1 MVGLLYVQSI
11 SNLVDIVV
19 IRSNSIIYSPRVR
32 KIASSLGKRYNV
44 LVLGWNREEA
54 SKEMINNYIAK
65 LKLFNLRAPLGK
77 SCLLLYIPLFW
88 IWTLINLAL
97 HKPKVVH
104 ACDLDTVLPC
114 YIYKIVFRKRLVF
127 DVCDRYA
134 MAHISPKLRIIYHMA
149 NMCEQLIAK
158 HSDVLI
164 TVAEKLLRTFKNPPK
179 ITTLIMNCAYD
190 DNYIIENQNTQSP
203 NKKYKIK
210 EEKDDNIF
218 SLLYTGNIVRNRGLE
233 IITCAIKDL
242 KYIKLVIAGKPVDKT
257 FLQELVHAPNVD
269 YKGLMS
275 YQDALALNH
284 QSDAVVILYDLS
296 IPNNKFAMP
305 NKLFEAMMC
314 QLPVI
319 TNVAPEVVRD
329 EVGCGIIVDY
339 NNMHQIKDAIVTLRD
354 NPGLRMKLGKN
365 GREAFLRKYNWAS
378 MEKELLGVYKNLL

>member
-1 MVGLLYVQSI
+1 MVDV
-11 SNLVDIVV
+11 VV

-32 KIASSLGKRYNV
+32 KIATSLGKKYDL

-54 SKEMINNYIAK
+54 SKEIINDYIAR

-77 SCLLLYIPLFW
+77 PSLLLYIPLFW
-88 IWTLINLAL
+88 IWILINLVL

-114 YIYKIVFRKRLVF
+114 YLYKIMFRKRLVF

-134 MAHISPKLRIIYHMA
+134 MAYISPKRRIIYYMA
-149 NMCEQLIAK
+149 NTCEQLIAR

-164 TVAEKLLRTFKNPPK
+164 TVAEKLLMTFRNRPK
-179 ITTLIMNCAYD
+179 HTALIMNCAHD
-190 DNYIIENQNTQSP
+190 DNYAIGNQNTQHV
-203 NKKYKIK
+203 NKKHRIEEEKE
-210 EEKDDNIF
+210 EEKDDNVF

-233 IITCAIKDL
+233 IVSCAIKDL
-242 KYIKLVIAGKPVDKT
+242 KCIKFVIAGKPVDKR
-257 FLQELVHAPNVD
+257 FLQELVHVPNVE
-269 YKGLMS
+269 YKGLVL
-275 YQDALALNH
+275 YHDVLELNH
-284 QSDAVVILYDLS
+284 TSDAVVILYDLN

-319 TNVAPEVVRD
+319 TNVAPELVRD
-329 EVGCGIIVDY
+329 EVGCGIVVDY
-339 NNMHQIKDAIVTLRD
+339 NNMHQIKEAIVTLRD
-354 NPGLRMKLGKN
+354 NPSLRMELGRN